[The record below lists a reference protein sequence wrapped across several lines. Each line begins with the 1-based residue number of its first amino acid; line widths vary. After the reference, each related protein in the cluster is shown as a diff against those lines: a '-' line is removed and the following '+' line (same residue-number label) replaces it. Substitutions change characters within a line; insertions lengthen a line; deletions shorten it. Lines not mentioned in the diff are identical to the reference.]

1 MPCDVTTSVLRN
13 IDLGGGNFL
22 VEFRS
27 PELSE
32 SIRSGQFFMLGI
44 PGGDTL
50 LRRPYSVCGV
60 PGTFADGGDGAM
72 QVLYKVYGSGTR
84 LRSTLAPGATL
95 SVLGPLG
102 QGFEPPSR
110 PDARPLFIAG
120 GIGSAPFPAL
130 LHELRRHPLRPWM
143 FYGGRSATD
152 LPLADWFGEQC
163 DELTLATEDGSVG
176 TRGRVTAPL
185 IERLDSTDEPLHLY
199 ACGPEPMLQAVGRL
213 AVERG
218 LICDLA
224 LEAPM
229 ACGFGVCLGCVVPTH
244 GEDGERRYER
254 VCVEGPVMRA
264 DRMAW

>member
-84 LRSTLAPGATL
+84 LLSTLAPGATL

-120 GIGSAPFPAL
+120 GIAGA
-130 LHELRRHPLRPWM
+130 
-143 FYGGRSATD
+143 YT
-152 LPLADWFGEQC
+152 
-163 DELTLATEDGSVG
+163 
-176 TRGRVTAPL
+176 
-185 IERLDSTDEPLHLY
+185 
-199 ACGPEPMLQAVGRL
+199 
-213 AVERG
+213 
-218 LICDLA
+218 
-224 LEAPM
+224 
-229 ACGFGVCLGCVVPTH
+229 VVI
-244 GEDGERRYER
+244 
-254 VCVEGPVMRA
+254 RA
-264 DRMAW
+264 DRLGDQIRTTFLGRQQIPKVAVFDLDIVDVPTQGGRTGPIIRAGLHAEAQQDALSTEFVQLKHMQSHGFFLEDQSRIIGQLGSR